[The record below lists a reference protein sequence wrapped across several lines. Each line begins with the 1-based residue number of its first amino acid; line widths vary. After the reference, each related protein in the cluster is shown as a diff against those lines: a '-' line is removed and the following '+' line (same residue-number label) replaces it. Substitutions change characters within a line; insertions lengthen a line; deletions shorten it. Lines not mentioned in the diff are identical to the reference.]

1 MSQNP
6 NRLPLLIEI
15 GLLASRALTQE
26 RIDHLVVASEI
37 TPHKSADA
45 HWEAVIDKLE
55 DLVLM
60 DHIDNFNPSHSPILA
75 GSGLLNSYWTL
86 RHWKELAEKPDC

>member
-15 GLLASRALTQE
+15 GLLASRAITQE
-26 RIDHLVVASEI
+26 HIDHLVLPDEDSQH
-37 TPHKSADA
+37 TSADA

-55 DLVLM
+55 DLVR
-60 DHIDNFNPSHSPILA
+60 IP
-75 GSGLLNSYWTL
+75 
-86 RHWKELAEKPDC
+86 RHP

>member
-15 GLLASRALTQE
+15 GLLASRAITQE
-26 RIDHLVVASEI
+26 HIDHLVLPAEDSQH
-37 TPHKSADA
+37 TSADA

-55 DLVLM
+55 DLAQM
-60 DHIDNFNPSHSPILA
+60 DHIDNFYPNNSPILA
-75 GSGLLNSYWTL
+75 GSGILNSYWTL
-86 RHWKELAEKPDC
+86 RHWKNLAETPDC